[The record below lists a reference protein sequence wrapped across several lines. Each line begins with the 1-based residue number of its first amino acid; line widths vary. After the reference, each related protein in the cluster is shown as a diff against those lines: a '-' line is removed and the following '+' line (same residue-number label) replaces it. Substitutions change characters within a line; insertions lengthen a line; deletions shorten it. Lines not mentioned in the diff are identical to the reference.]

1 MHETRIPA
9 GMYKLTLRSE
19 GGFHARYKKKY
30 GDWHRGM
37 IYVNDVPGFS
47 FILWHTGNS
56 DESTSGCLIFGQNQE
71 SNLVKPDGW
80 VGSSVSAY
88 KFVYPRVRDA
98 ILSGEDVYVKYIDY
112 DTVGDQEMKRIS
124 GSDPVISY
132 SPQEEQKKPT
142 EVYDFSKDFPKWP
155 GVNYKLQKPMMKS
168 EDLKEWQKVVGLS
181 ADGWYGNGSKNKV
194 IELQKEFGLKE
205 DGILG
210 KITWDSSFAKNK

>member
-1 MHETRIPA
+1 
-9 GMYKLTLRSE
+9 
-19 GGFHARYKKKY
+19 
-30 GDWHRGM
+30 M

>member
-1 MHETRIPA
+1 
-9 GMYKLTLRSE
+9 MYKLTLRSE

>member
-1 MHETRIPA
+1 M
-9 GMYKLTLRSE
+9 G
-19 GGFHARYKKKY
+19 
-30 GDWHRGM
+30 
-37 IYVNDVPGFS
+37 
-47 FILWHTGNS
+47 
-56 DESTSGCLIFGQNQE
+56 
-71 SNLVKPDGW
+71 
-80 VGSSVSAY
+80 GSSDSAY
-88 KFVYPRVRDA
+88 KDVYQKVRDS

-112 DTVGDQEMKRIS
+112 DTVGDEEMKRVS
-124 GSDPVISY
+124 GSEPVISY
-132 SPQEEQKKPT
+132 SPVEAQKKPT